1 MTVKKYTLYQ
11 HDKEIGLVYSNDP
24 DHILEIWS
32 DLKSVTD
39 GIETPIWYL
48 KERALNDFRL
58 LSNATPSQQQ
68 EKLQLLL
75 P

>member
-1 MTVKKYTLYQ
+1 MTVKKYTLYK

-24 DHILEIWS
+24 DDILEIWS

-48 KERALNDFRL
+48 KEKGYRAGIAKWGRENGTTG
-58 LSNATPSQQQ
+58 NN
-68 EKLQLLL
+68 
-75 P
+75 